1 MAQLNLRG
9 LSEGLVRRLKVEAA
23 GLNRSLRDHC
33 AILLGDQGEAE
44 REEVVMKPVVPTGPV
59 LGPKEKV
66 VVEKKSTA
74 GRGCSECAAI
84 NEQHQRW
91 CSRKDKK

>member
-33 AILLGDQGEAE
+33 AILLGDQGEME

-59 LGPKEKV
+59 LGPRERV
-66 VVEKKSTA
+66 VGEKKLTA
-74 GRGCSECAAI
+74 GRGSHDPKACRIYGCL
-84 NEQHQRW
+84 Q
-91 CSRKDKK
+91 CKDGKK